1 MLSYRTTFDNIH
13 MVDQVREVVLF
24 KRYFDDF
31 FDKQPRKVQEKLYW
45 SIKILRTV
53 SDIPRNHL
61 KTLTGTDGLMEMR
74 TQFGGNIYRVFC
86 FFDEGKIIVLMN
98 GFQKKSE
105 KTPQNEIDRALRI
118 REEYYAEKG

>member
-1 MLSYRTTFDNIH
+1 MSED
-13 MVDQVREVVLF
+13 VRKVILF
-24 KRYFDDF
+24 KRYFDEF

-53 SDIPRNHL
+53 EDIPRNHL
-61 KTLTGTDGLMEMR
+61 KALAGTDGLMEMR

-86 FFDEGKIIVLMN
+86 FFDEGRIVVLMN
-98 GFQKKSE
+98 GFQKKTA
-105 KTPQNEIDRALRI
+105 KTPQTEIDRALRI